1 MPNRTLHLLHK
12 TNPNHYLF
20 DYHTCIS
27 KIQKGT
33 ILLQGQQIFQIEI
46 EGHFF
51 QLVGPVKVDH
61 LQTEPNWSIPFN
73 F

>member
-51 QLVGPVKVDH
+51 STSGTGQSGPPSNRTKLVH
-61 LQTEPNWSIPFN
+61 SI
-73 F
+73 